1 MKFATVFAAAQG
13 SLPANVQ
20 ALISGHIH
28 TFAVMSYV
36 EDLPIQ
42 IVSGNGGDTLSVAPP
57 EIVGIVIN
65 GVTVKAGISKP
76 SIWGFSVL
84 ERAQDDTSGAWSV
97 TSYDAQARVLVRCK
111 SEGRNVFRS

>member
-1 MKFATVFAAAQG
+1 LTAR
-13 SLPANVQ
+13 VQ

-42 IVSGNGGDTLSVAPP
+42 IVSGNGGDILSVAPP

-65 GVTVKAGISKP
+65 GMTVKAGISKP
-76 SIWGFSVL
+76 SIWGFSML
-84 ERAQDDTSGAWSV
+84 EREQDEMSSAWTITSF
-97 TSYDAQARVLVRCK
+97 DAQARILARCK
-111 SEGRNVFRS
+111 LEGRNVFCS